1 MSKKN
6 ITDEL
11 RTNFTKDLMEFLS
24 QKYECDVCQTAAG
37 TLMIPTVDSE
47 GEDRWVKFS
56 VIIPKDAD
64 ESNGNDGYSLAREY
78 QLKLDA
84 AADRKARKEAEA
96 EERAAK
102 AAARAQKKAEKSE

>member
-6 ITDEL
+6 VTDEL
-11 RTNFTKDLMEFLS
+11 RASFTRELAEFLAA
-24 QKYECDVCQTAAG
+24 KYDCDVCQTAAG

-56 VIIPKDAD
+56 VIIPKEAT
-64 ESNGNDGYSLAREY
+64 EENGNDGYSLAHDY

-84 AADRKARKEAEA
+84 AAERKAKKEAES
-96 EERAAK
+96 EAK
-102 AAARAQKKAEKSE
+102 KSRKKVEK